1 MKNLVQNIF
10 EKNFD
15 SANQIST
22 EKLSEIVEQK
32 LVEMKKI
39 IMAKEQRQAWTGM
52 PGSRQEKLY
61 RGVIEEDDLEE
72 MNLTKEPSAV
82 NDIEDRRT
90 SVVQDQ
96 GKTSL
101 PGTQN
106 TNDEGKGDL
115 KTTVIQKNI
124 KEAMGTYRAGYKYD
138 PVQKSTTSSGTN
150 WSQTATKGLDN
161 KPDYAGKTQELRT
174 LDNTLSSD
182 GKQSS
187 SLHDT
192 IKSVITRPDK
202 NDGTGGDY
210 DVSSSRTL
218 KQTSVQEENEEL
230 DEARINIVKAR
241 IRGGKIQR
249 RKKVS
254 NVPGMTI
261 RGGKLTRM
269 SPAERRRRKMGQRK
283 GKMKRRA
290 KMARSLMK
298 RRRSLQKR
306 RTLGLG

>member
-1 MKNLVQNIF
+1 MTKLVKNIF

-15 SANQIST
+15 LANQLAE
-22 EKLSEIVEQK
+22 EKIVGILEQK
-32 LVEMKKI
+32 LVEMKKM

-61 RGVIEEDDLEE
+61 RDVLEEDDLEE
-72 MNLTKEPSAV
+72 MDLSKEPSAID
-82 NDIEDRRT
+82 DIEDRRT
-90 SVVQDQ
+90 SVVQNQ
-96 GKTSL
+96 NKTSL

-115 KTTVIQKNI
+115 KTTVIQKN
-124 KEAMGTYRAGYKYD
+124 M
-138 PVQKSTTSSGTN
+138 
-150 WSQTATKGLDN
+150 
-161 KPDYAGKTQELRT
+161 
-174 LDNTLSSD
+174 
-182 GKQSS
+182 
-187 SLHDT
+187 
-192 IKSVITRPDK
+192 
-202 NDGTGGDY
+202 
-210 DVSSSRTL
+210 
-218 KQTSVQEENEEL
+218 NEEETL
-230 DEARINIVKAR
+230 EEARIKIVKAR

-254 NVPGMTI
+254 NVPGMTF

-290 KMARSLMK
+290 KMVRALMK

>member
-32 LVEMKKI
+32 LVEMKKM

-72 MNLTKEPSAV
+72 AIDPTEITNGPAPTGQRV
-82 NDIEDRRT
+82 NQ
-90 SVVQDQ
+90 S
-96 GKTSL
+96 
-101 PGTQN
+101 
-106 TNDEGKGDL
+106 GKGD
-115 KTTVIQKNI
+115 KEQPNTTVVPKNNMN
-124 KEAMGTYRAGYKYD
+124 EAMGTYRAGYKYD

-210 DVSSSRTL
+210 NISSSRTL

-230 DEARINIVKAR
+230 DEARIKIVKAR

-254 NVPGMTI
+254 NVPGMTL

-290 KMARSLMK
+290 KMARTLMK
-298 RRRSLQKR
+298 RKRSLQKR
-306 RTLGLG
+306 RSLGLG

>member
-1 MKNLVQNIF
+1 MKNLVQIIF

-15 SANQIST
+15 VAKQIST

-32 LVEMKKI
+32 LVEMKKM

-72 MNLTKEPSAV
+72 AIDPTEITNGPAPTGQRV
-82 NDIEDRRT
+82 NQ
-90 SVVQDQ
+90 S
-96 GKTSL
+96 
-101 PGTQN
+101 
-106 TNDEGKGDL
+106 GKGD
-115 KTTVIQKNI
+115 KEQPNTTVVPKNNMN
-124 KEAMGTYRAGYKYD
+124 E
-138 PVQKSTTSSGTN
+138 
-150 WSQTATKGLDN
+150 
-161 KPDYAGKTQELRT
+161 
-174 LDNTLSSD
+174 
-182 GKQSS
+182 
-187 SLHDT
+187 
-192 IKSVITRPDK
+192 
-202 NDGTGGDY
+202 
-210 DVSSSRTL
+210 
-218 KQTSVQEENEEL
+218 EEL
-230 DEARINIVKAR
+230 DEARIKIVKAR

-254 NVPGMTI
+254 NVPGMTF

-290 KMARSLMK
+290 KMARTLMK
-298 RRRSLQKR
+298 RRRSIQKR

>member
-1 MKNLVQNIF
+1 M
-10 EKNFD
+10 
-15 SANQIST
+15 
-22 EKLSEIVEQK
+22 
-32 LVEMKKI
+32 
-39 IMAKEQRQAWTGM
+39 
-52 PGSRQEKLY
+52 
-61 RGVIEEDDLEE
+61 EEDDLEE

-115 KTTVIQKNI
+115 KTTVVQKNMN
-124 KEAMGTYRAGYKYD
+124 E
-138 PVQKSTTSSGTN
+138 
-150 WSQTATKGLDN
+150 
-161 KPDYAGKTQELRT
+161 
-174 LDNTLSSD
+174 
-182 GKQSS
+182 
-187 SLHDT
+187 
-192 IKSVITRPDK
+192 
-202 NDGTGGDY
+202 
-210 DVSSSRTL
+210 
-218 KQTSVQEENEEL
+218 EEL
-230 DEARINIVKAR
+230 DEARIKIVKAR

-254 NVPGMTI
+254 NVPGMTF

-283 GKMKRRA
+283 GKMKRKS
-290 KMARSLMK
+290 KMARTLMK

>member
-1 MKNLVQNIF
+1 MKTIVESIF

-15 SANQIST
+15 AANQIAE
-22 EKLSEIVEQK
+22 EKIAEIFEQK
-32 LVEMKKI
+32 LIEMKKMM
-39 IMAKEQRQAWTGM
+39 MAKEQRQAWTGM

-72 MNLTKEPSAV
+72 MDLSREPSAV
-82 NDIEDRRT
+82 TDIEDRRT
-90 SVVQDQ
+90 SVVQNQ
-96 GKTSL
+96 TKTSL

-115 KTTVIQKNI
+115 KTTVIQKN
-124 KEAMGTYRAGYKYD
+124 M
-138 PVQKSTTSSGTN
+138 N
-150 WSQTATKGLDN
+150 
-161 KPDYAGKTQELRT
+161 
-174 LDNTLSSD
+174 
-182 GKQSS
+182 
-187 SLHDT
+187 
-192 IKSVITRPDK
+192 
-202 NDGTGGDY
+202 
-210 DVSSSRTL
+210 
-218 KQTSVQEENEEL
+218 EEEEL
-230 DEARINIVKAR
+230 DEARIKIVKAR

-254 NVPGMTI
+254 NVPGMTF

-290 KMARSLMK
+290 KMARTLMK